1 MPNWCNNIVSVYFPA
16 DATGGRLGDLREY
29 VATDEMQFSFNR
41 IIPVPVEID
50 NDPDGMVGYNWR
62 VDNWGTKWNG
72 TEVECLEV
80 VDREV
85 EQCVEFYFDTAWG
98 PPIPVIARLSTVFP
112 DAIVG
117 IAYDEPGMDFGG
129 YVIFC
134 DGVSVDGSEGASRSS
149 TWSEQMEW
157 SGGWDS

>member
-1 MPNWCNNIVSVYFPA
+1 VVSVYFSA
-16 DATGGRLGDLREY
+16 DAPGGRLGDLREY
-29 VATDEMQFSFNR
+29 VATDVESFSLNR
-41 IIPVPVEID
+41 IIPVPVEIESD
-50 NDPDGMVGYNWR
+50 SDGMVGYNWR
-62 VDNWGTKWNG
+62 VDNWGTKWDVH
-72 TEVECLEV
+72 EVEFRV
-80 VDREV
+80 ASAG
-85 EQCVEFYFDTAWG
+85 VEFYFDTAWA

-157 SGGWDS
+157 SGGWES